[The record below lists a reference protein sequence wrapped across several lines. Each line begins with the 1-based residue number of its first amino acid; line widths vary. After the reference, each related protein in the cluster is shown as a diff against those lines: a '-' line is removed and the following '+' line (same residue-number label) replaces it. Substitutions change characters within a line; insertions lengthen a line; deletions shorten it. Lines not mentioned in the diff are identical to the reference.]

1 MGRLFLNNLLILQ
14 KIGVD
19 PVNITVSTRQ
29 EEDMEMYKTL
39 FKVNIVF
46 DNEKLAEESDILI
59 ITTPATL
66 DNWII
71 VDLR

>member
-1 MGRLFLNNLLILQ
+1 MGRLFLNDLLILQ

>member
-1 MGRLFLNNLLILQ
+1 
-14 KIGVD
+14 
-19 PVNITVSTRQ
+19 
-29 EEDMEMYKTL
+29 MYKNL